1 MRIYIMKVG
10 CWFEKYHIV
19 PFKITKRGKNK
30 RSVSCLRNK
39 KKKHLSSE
47 AEIRTFW
54 NCKSCWLVDNNWY
67 LLLIDSGCLGTPRL
81 IIISNS
87 QKVNCQ
93 FWPLKQQKHP
103 FSCFRR
109 RVTLFHFKSNCCNW
123 LVFSVTHLFCSFYFE
138 IKKKNKLCEWKTCVW
153 QTRERTALT
162 LPENISTDFAL
173 FELIRRHPPVWSFF
187 VVKQTFDSSLQSC
200 SAKAGGENVDPIL
213 IIRSSPVLP
222 HLSAAHHSFSA
233 SFTSSGD
240 HFNCS
245 ISAPFGFWT
254 GGGNTES
261 TRRFTEVTACFHA
274 IFSWSDIEKK
284 KTSRSHWSLIENIAM
299 FPVVQQFSPLHQ
311 LF

>member
-1 MRIYIMKVG
+1 MKVG

-30 RSVSCLRNK
+30 HSVSCLRNK

-138 IKKKNKLCEWKTCVW
+138 IKKKQTLWMKDMRLTDTGENCTDSPWKHLNWLCLIWIDPSTSSSLKFLCCK
-153 QTRERTALT
+153 
-162 LPENISTDFAL
+162 TDFWLLA
-173 FELIRRHPPVWSFF
+173 
-187 VVKQTFDSSLQSC
+187 
-200 SAKAGGENVDPIL
+200 
-213 IIRSSPVLP
+213 PVL
-222 HLSAAHHSFSA
+222 LSQ
-233 SFTSSGD
+233 GWR
-240 HFNCS
+240 
-245 ISAPFGFWT
+245 GK
-254 GGGNTES
+254 
-261 TRRFTEVTACFHA
+261 R
-274 IFSWSDIEKK
+274 WSN
-284 KTSRSHWSLIENIAM
+284 SHN
-299 FPVVQQFSPLHQ
+299 
-311 LF
+311 